1 MNDLNSI
8 NIKVKFKNKIL
19 TILNKILLYII
30 IFGSIFEGTFKPF
43 VLFVLV
49 YKKMPKTINYF

>member
-30 IFGSIFEGTFKPF
+30 IIDSIFEGTFKPF
-43 VLFVLV
+43 VLFVFV
-49 YKKMPKTINYF
+49 YK